1 MRVHGDPLRYIIAF
15 DSIVPLIGHG
25 RYRLGSFP
33 SIVFE
38 RSGQISRSHCCIFLR
53 LRPLIND
60 FKYKSFCLLSQRLSA
75 GEGTTNFTKALF
87 KLGVTTMSTIQQKP
101 RASFYPEG
109 LHVENESTSE
119 PTHQV
124 DPSQNHL
131 FGNQVGNEDNTGA
144 PDDQQLSRHCGKT
157 KDEDKDHYVDQ
168 VLAATSLSSSNS
180 VASARVSCPGSP
192 TGFSS
197 TDYPS
202 ASSHLPRYSYK
213 PPLSPGCTTQLS
225 SRIHSP
231 ASSLIFERDVQEDI
245 LPAQVSPSIPSHI
258 RTENHIP
265 PVLEA
270 SSVAIADDQLDPD
283 SVEIITHSVHQSAA
297 AGVAST
303 ASAEQPLSSTWL
315 EEVGSCPDNSQEHF
329 ATHGALDTTSVRRLS
344 FVSFA
349 DVVNAEH
356 VETNELL
363 PNRDALPGTMFSGNF
378 PLLSQNRSPSPLR
391 SPTSSYGFSTSP
403 PTSISTSFKGL
414 EVSLNRGGREPG
426 SPHSTT
432 QSPLSPNFGSNFGSE
447 LNIETMRQ
455 ALRRTGSGDLSG
467 VRSQVS
473 SNMGNDD
480 FLEYST

>member
-1 MRVHGDPLRYIIAF
+1 
-15 DSIVPLIGHG
+15 
-25 RYRLGSFP
+25 
-33 SIVFE
+33 
-38 RSGQISRSHCCIFLR
+38 
-53 LRPLIND
+53 
-60 FKYKSFCLLSQRLSA
+60 
-75 GEGTTNFTKALF
+75 
-87 KLGVTTMSTIQQKP
+87 MSTIQQKP
-101 RASFYPEG
+101 SFFQEG
-109 LHVENESTSE
+109 LHVENESARA
-119 PTHQV
+119 PTGQV
-124 DPSQNHL
+124 DSIQSHR
-131 FGNQVGNEDNTGA
+131 FGSRVGNEDGTGA
-144 PDDQQLSRHCGKT
+144 SDDQQSSRHCGQP
-157 KDEDKDHYVDQ
+157 KDQEKDDYFDQ
-168 VLAATSLSSSNS
+168 PATTSLSSSSS

-197 TDYPS
+197 IDYPS

-225 SRIHSP
+225 SQINSP

-270 SSVAIADDQLDPD
+270 SSVAIADDKLDPD

-297 AGVAST
+297 AAVAST

-315 EEVGSCPDNSQEHF
+315 EEVGSCPDDSQEHF
-329 ATHGALDTTSVRRLS
+329 VTHGTLDTTSVRRLS

-363 PNRDALPGTMFSGNF
+363 PNRDVLPATAFSGNF
-378 PLLSQNRSPSPLR
+378 PILSQNRSSSPLR

-414 EVSLNRGGREPG
+414 EVSPNRGGREPG
-426 SPHSTT
+426 SPLSTT
-432 QSPLSPNFGSNFGSE
+432 QSPLSPNF
-447 LNIETMRQ
+447 NIETMRQ

-473 SNMGNDD
+473 SSMGNDD
-480 FLEYST
+480 LLEYST

>member
-1 MRVHGDPLRYIIAF
+1 
-15 DSIVPLIGHG
+15 
-25 RYRLGSFP
+25 
-33 SIVFE
+33 
-38 RSGQISRSHCCIFLR
+38 
-53 LRPLIND
+53 
-60 FKYKSFCLLSQRLSA
+60 
-75 GEGTTNFTKALF
+75 
-87 KLGVTTMSTIQQKP
+87 MSTIQQKP
-101 RASFYPEG
+101 QASFSQWG
-109 LHVENESTSE
+109 LHVENESTRA
-119 PTHQV
+119 PTGQV
-124 DPSQNHL
+124 DSSQSHL
-131 FGNQVGNEDNTGA
+131 FGSRVGNENSTGA
-144 PDDQQLSRHCGKT
+144 SDDQHSSRHCGQP
-157 KDEDKDHYVDQ
+157 KDQEKDHYFDQ
-168 VLAATSLSSSNS
+168 PATTSLSSSSS
-180 VASARVSCPGSP
+180 VASARASCPGSP

-197 TDYPS
+197 IDYPS

-225 SRIHSP
+225 SQINSP

-270 SSVAIADDQLDPD
+270 SSVAIADDKLDPD

-297 AGVAST
+297 AAVAST

-315 EEVGSCPDNSQEHF
+315 EEVGPCPDDSQEHF
-329 ATHGALDTTSVRRLS
+329 VTHGTLDTTSVRRLS

-363 PNRDALPGTMFSGNF
+363 PNRDALPATAFSGNF
-378 PLLSQNRSPSPLR
+378 PILSQNRSPSPLR

-414 EVSLNRGGREPG
+414 EVSPNRGGREPG
-426 SPHSTT
+426 SPLSTT
-432 QSPLSPNFGSNFGSE
+432 QSPLSPNF
-447 LNIETMRQ
+447 NIETMRQ

-473 SNMGNDD
+473 SSMGNDD
-480 FLEYST
+480 LLEYST